1 MIYYYYAKQT
11 TKTNIKFTHQT
22 QAEVGEKVLGI
33 QRVLSCAP
41 AAAAAAAA
49 AASCCWLLLLMLL
62 QEQLT
67 VDAAGSSSSK
77 RHPLRVML
85 NAPESCQM
93 V

>member
-33 QRVLSCAP
+33 QLVLSCAP
-41 AAAAAAAA
+41 PAAAAA

-85 NAPESCQM
+85 NAPESCQI